1 MKSKWILLLA
11 CLILC
16 AINAHADDYDD
27 CVLKGMKGVS
37 SETGARLVTQACRN
51 KVDEK
56 KRAKRERFGSEL
68 NKTEYK
74 LDDIHTAIH
83 GGGYVSKRL
92 RNTSSSM
99 TLTYIALSIKDSD
112 YSGYK
117 ESGKGFDNWG
127 IDWDKMNWESEHT
140 NIYYYKLFLR
150 PGKEIN
156 LMFPQPRTNSFS
168 PEITTALGRAAKLT
182 DTIST
187 TSFSDKIKPEPIDPL
202 E

>member
-27 CVLKGMKGVS
+27 CVLKGTKGVS
-37 SETGARLVTQACRN
+37 SETGARLVAQACRN

-99 TLTYIALSIKDSD
+99 TLTYITLSIKDSD
-112 YSGYK
+112 YSDYK
-117 ESGKGFDNWG
+117 ESGKGGWDG
-127 IDWDKMNWESEHT
+127 ILEKVEWESERTHT
-140 NIYYYKLFLR
+140 YFYKLFLR

-156 LMFPQPRTNSFS
+156 LMFSQPRTNSFS
-168 PEITTALGRAAKLT
+168 SEITTALGRAAKLT
-182 DTIST
+182 DTVST
-187 TSFSDKIKPEPIDPL
+187 TSFSDKIKPEPI
-202 E
+202 